1 VHRLPEIWEDLV
13 RAGFES
19 GHAYGKALRTVKS
32 CVGTTWCRYGVQDAV
47 GFAVRVEL
55 RYRGVRAPHKI
66 KAAVSGCVRE
76 CAEAQGKD
84 FGLIAT
90 ENGWNLY
97 VCGNGGANP
106 RHATLLAA
114 DLDEETALKYI
125 DRFIMYYIQTADR
138 LTRTSVW
145 LEKMEGGIEFLRD
158 VIIHDRLGI
167 CEELERQMQFLVDSY
182 QCEWKA
188 VVDDPEKRRLFQQFV
203 NTDQTESSVE
213 FVTERGQRR
222 PADWPADFVAID
234 QLKPK
239 HGAARKTE
247 RPGPAKEWVPAGKV
261 WDFPIDG
268 GRTIQHGQSQ
278 IAVFH
283 FRSRGEWYAC
293 QNMCPHK
300 KEMVLSRGIIGDQ
313 AGIPKVACPLH
324 KKTFSLASGTCLSGE
339 DYQVW
344 VFPVKV
350 EGDDVYV
357 ELPPAEELDE
367 LPRATTSCAHSCV

>member
-1 VHRLPEIWEDLV
+1 M
-13 RAGFES
+13 
-19 GHAYGKALRTVKS
+19 
-32 CVGTTWCRYGVQDAV
+32 GTTWCRYGVQDAV

-90 ENGWNLY
+90 EKGWNLY

-222 PADWPADFVAID
+222 PANWPSDFVAIER
-234 QLKPK
+234 LRPK
-239 HGAARKTE
+239 NGAAHDRE

-268 GRTIQHGQSQ
+268 GRTIQHGKSQ
-278 IAVFH
+278 VAVFH

-324 KKTFSLASGTCLSGE
+324 KKTFSLASGT
-339 DYQVW
+339 
-344 VFPVKV
+344 
-350 EGDDVYV
+350 
-357 ELPPAEELDE
+357 A
-367 LPRATTSCAHSCV
+367 